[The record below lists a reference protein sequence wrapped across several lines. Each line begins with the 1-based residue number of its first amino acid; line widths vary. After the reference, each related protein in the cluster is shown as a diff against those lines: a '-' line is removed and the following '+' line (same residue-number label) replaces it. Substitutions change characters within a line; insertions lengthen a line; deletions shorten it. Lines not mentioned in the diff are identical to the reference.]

1 MTEPAITPEL
11 VAKHNLTP
19 EEYAHAKE
27 ILGGREPS
35 YTELGI
41 FSVMWSEHCSYKN
54 TRPLLKTFPTKSPK
68 ILVGAGEEN
77 AGIIDIGDGLA
88 IAFKIESHNH
98 PSAVEPFQGAATGV
112 GGIVRDI
119 FTMGA
124 RPVCAVNSLRFGP
137 ITKEIIPKNGKNK
150 SIESVQITQAGK
162 IHFGVEVIIL
172 SEQQIAADVIAAV
185 PTHIAKKYHVVPVSK
200 KKNSLTI
207 ALADPSDFATIDNLT
222 HLLQSEL
229 EIKTSSP
236 EEIEAAIK
244 KYYSGNSE
252 TNGVQ
257 NQIANNRRL
266 FAEVVSGIAH
276 YGNCFGIPTIAGEVY
291 FDKSYEGNPLVN
303 AFCLGVLRHE
313 QIARGAAKG
322 IGNPVFYVGPA
333 TGRDGLA
340 GAAFASKD
348 LTEESAEQ
356 QRGAVQVG
364 DPFMEKLVCEAC
376 LELLATGCV
385 AGIQDMG
392 AAGLTCST
400 CETAAR
406 AGTGIEIELDKVP
419 QRAPNMTSYEIMLSE
434 SQERMLI
441 IVHKG
446 REAEV
451 KRIFDKWDLPWAEVG
466 FVTDTGRMVVRH
478 GGKIVADIP
487 AKKIADESPVYQRE
501 SSEPEYLK
509 AVRAFRLDGIPDTK
523 TPADDLKKLLA
534 WPSIAS
540 KNWVY
545 RQYDHQVRDGS
556 VVLPGSDAAVIRIK
570 SDSLPVMG
578 GTGDSPVASGNLP
591 EASGRL
597 VAGQN
602 RPVACSTQIPEKLIA
617 MTVDCNGVYVYLD
630 PYEGAKA
637 VVTEAC
643 RNLACSGAVPL
654 GATDNLNMANPH
666 KPELFWQMRESVR
679 GLAEA
684 CKFFNAPV
692 TGGNCSLYNQNPSG
706 PIDPT
711 PTVAV
716 VGIVEKLEHVTT
728 QWFKDEGDAII
739 LLGEIV
745 DANDPILGLGGSAY
759 LQVIHGKKTGSP
771 PRCDLETAKTLHTT
785 LLGLIQSG
793 LVKSAHDCSDGGLAV
808 ALAESCISQ
817 LIARETPRLIGAT
830 IDLSKVGQ
838 ASSLSEKETHR
849 QDACATMRLDAFLFG
864 ETQSRVV
871 ISCKPLDTV
880 KVVERAKLM
889 GVPAIQIGK
898 VGGDKLTVKTTS
910 GEFSAPLIELHDAW
924 WNSIARAM
932 A

>member
-11 VAKHNLTP
+11 VAKHNLTTD
-19 EEYAHAKE
+19 EYAKIKE
-27 ILGGREPS
+27 ILGREPS

-124 RPVCAVNSLRFGP
+124 RPVCAINSLRFGP
-137 ITKEIIPKNGKNK
+137 IAETDSGGTNLLSATRQAEI
-150 SIESVQITQAGK
+150 AR
-162 IHFGVEVIIL
+162 
-172 SEQQIAADVIAAV
+172 
-185 PTHIAKKYHVVPVSK
+185 
-200 KKNSLTI
+200 
-207 ALADPSDFATIDNLT
+207 
-222 HLLQSEL
+222 
-229 EIKTSSP
+229 
-236 EEIEAAIK
+236 
-244 KYYSGNSE
+244 
-252 TNGVQ
+252 
-257 NQIANNRRL
+257 NRRL
-266 FAEVVSGIAH
+266 FAGVVNGIAH

-340 GAAFASKD
+340 GAAFASQD

-376 LELLATGCV
+376 LELLATGAV

-419 QRAPNMTSYEIMLSE
+419 QRAPNMSSYEIMLSE

-446 REAEV
+446 REDEV
-451 KRIFDKWDLPWAEVG
+451 KRIFDKWDLPWAEIG
-466 FVTDTGRMVVRH
+466 FVTDTNRMVVRQH
-478 GGKIVADIP
+478 GKIVVDVP
-487 AKKIADESPVYQRE
+487 AKKLADEAPVYFRE
-501 SSEPEYLK
+501 AKEPEYLK
-509 AVRAFRLDGIPDTK
+509 AVRAFTLERIPDTDF
-523 TPADDLKKLLA
+523 PARELKKLLG

-545 RQYDHQVRDGS
+545 GQYDHMVRDGS
-556 VVLPGSDAAVIRIK
+556 IVCPGSDAAVIRIK
-570 SDSLPVMG
+570 SDSQ
-578 GTGDSPVASGNLP
+578 P
-591 EASGRL
+591 ESSNA
-597 VAGQN
+597 
-602 RPVACSTQIPEKLIA
+602 RPTPDKFIA
-617 MTVDCNGVYVYLD
+617 MTVDCNAVYVYLD
-630 PYEGAKA
+630 PYEGGKIA
-637 VVTEAC
+637 VAEAA

-654 GATDNLNMANPH
+654 GSTDNLNFGNPH
-666 KPELFWQMRESVR
+666 NPELFWQLKESVR

-684 CKFFNAPV
+684 CRHFEAPV
-692 TGGNCSLYNQNPSG
+692 TGGNVSLYNQNPNG

-711 PTVAV
+711 PTVAM
-716 VGIVEKLEHVTT
+716 VGLIEKPEHITT
-728 QWFKDEGDAII
+728 QWFKDEGDVII
-739 LLGEIV
+739 LLGDNI
-745 DANDPILGLGGSAY
+745 DTRDPLLGLGGSAY
-759 LQVIHGKKTGSP
+759 LQKIHGLKTGTP
-771 PRCDLETAKTLHTT
+771 PRLDLDKEKKLHDGTRALIRAG
-785 LLGLIQSG
+785 LL
-793 LVKSAHDCSDGGLAV
+793 KSAHDCSEGGLAV
-808 ALAESCISQ
+808 AIAESCISQ
-817 LIARETPRLIGAT
+817 QIARETPRLIGAQ
-830 IDLSKVGQ
+830 INLSK
-838 ASSLSEKETHR
+838 LP
-849 QDACATMRLDAFLFG
+849 CPRLDAFLFG
-864 ETQSRVV
+864 ETQSRIVV
-871 ISCKPLDTV
+871 SAAPDKADAALAG
-880 KVVERAKLM
+880 AKEL
-889 GVPAIQIGK
+889 GVPAVRMGV
-898 VGGDKLTVKTTS
+898 VGGAELNIKTAS
-910 GEFSAPLIELHDAW
+910 GNLIARLSELHDIW
-924 WNSIARAM
+924 WNTISHAM
-932 A
+932 H

>member
-1 MTEPAITPEL
+1 MTEPVITPEL

-54 TRPLLKTFPTKSPK
+54 TKPLLRTFPTKSPK

-77 AGIIDIGDGLA
+77 AGIIDIGDNLA

-124 RPVCAVNSLRFGP
+124 RPIAALNSLRFG
-137 ITKEIIPKNGKNK
+137 E
-150 SIESVQITQAGK
+150 
-162 IHFGVEVIIL
+162 L
-172 SEQQIAADVIAAV
+172 SNPDVR
-185 PTHIAKKYHVVPVSK
+185 
-200 KKNSLTI
+200 
-207 ALADPSDFATIDNLT
+207 
-222 HLLQSEL
+222 HLF
-229 EIKTSSP
+229 
-236 EEIEAAIK
+236 
-244 KYYSGNSE
+244 SG
-252 TNGVQ
+252 
-257 NQIANNRRL
+257 
-266 FAEVVSGIAH
+266 VVSGIAH
-276 YGNCFGIPTIAGEVY
+276 YGNCFGIPTLAGEVY

-303 AFCLGVLRHE
+303 AFCLGVLRHD

-340 GAAFASKD
+340 GAAFASQD

-400 CETAAR
+400 CEMAAR

-419 QRAPNMTSYEIMLSE
+419 QRVPNMSSYDLMLSE

-441 IVHKG
+441 VVKKG
-446 REAEV
+446 HEAEV
-451 KRIFDKWDLPWAEVG
+451 KRIFDKWDLPWAEIG
-466 FVTDTGRMVVRH
+466 FVTDTGRMIVRH
-478 GGKIVADIP
+478 GGKLIVDIP
-487 AKKIADESPVYQRE
+487 AKKIADESPVYQRA
-501 SSEPEYLK
+501 SQEPEYLK
-509 AVRAFRLDGIPDTK
+509 AVRAFRLDGIADTK
-523 TPADDLKKLLA
+523 SPMDDLKKLLA

-545 RQYDHQVRDGS
+545 CQYDHMVRDNS
-556 VVLPGSDAAVIRIK
+556 IVCPGSDAAVLRIK
-570 SDSLPVMG
+570 ADCVPQCETNPSATKTPDKF
-578 GTGDSPVASGNLP
+578 VAMS
-591 EASGRL
+591 
-597 VAGQN
+597 
-602 RPVACSTQIPEKLIA
+602 
-617 MTVDCNGVYVYLD
+617 VDCNGVFVYLD
-630 PYEGAKA
+630 PYEGGKA
-637 VVTEAC
+637 AVTEAC

-666 KPELFWQMRESVR
+666 KPELFWQMQESVR
-679 GLAEA
+679 GLADGCRA
-684 CKFFNAPV
+684 FNAPV

-716 VGIVEKLEHVTT
+716 VGLVEKAEHITT

-739 LLGEIV
+739 LLGAPV
-745 DANDPILGLGGSAY
+745 DKADPIFGLGGSAY
-759 LQVIHGKKTGSP
+759 LQVVHGQKNGSP
-771 PRCDLETAKTLHTT
+771 PRCDLDVAKTLHTS
-785 LLGLIQSG
+785 LIGLIHTG
-793 LVKSAHDCSDGGLAV
+793 DIKSAHDCSDGGLAV
-808 ALAESCISQ
+808 TLAESCISE
-817 LIARETPRLIGAT
+817 LVARDTPRLLGAT
-830 IDLSKVGQ
+830 VDLSEIKD
-838 ASSLSEKETHR
+838 T
-849 QDACATMRLDAFLFG
+849 RLDALLFG

-871 ISCKPLDTV
+871 ITTKAINAT
-880 KVVERAKLM
+880 KVIERAKLL
-889 GVPAIQIGK
+889 GVPAVKIGT
-898 VGGDKLTVKTTS
+898 VGGDKLTLKTS
-910 GEFSAPLIELHDAW
+910 AGEFSAPLAELHDGW

>member
-11 VAKHNLTP
+11 VAKHGLTP
-19 EEYAHAKE
+19 DEYAHAKE

-124 RPVCAVNSLRFGP
+124 RPICALNSLRFGP
-137 ITKEIIPKNGKNK
+137 IVSNAERGTGNAENDA
-150 SIESVQITQAGK
+150 SA
-162 IHFGVEVIIL
+162 
-172 SEQQIAADVIAAV
+172 AAV
-185 PTHIAKKYHVVPVSK
+185 PGVTLREA
-200 KKNSLTI
+200 SLPGAGND
-207 ALADPSDFATIDNLT
+207 AL
-222 HLLQSEL
+222 
-229 EIKTSSP
+229 
-236 EEIEAAIK
+236 IEDK
-244 KYYSGNSE
+244 QNGNSA
-252 TNGVQ
+252 
-257 NQIANNRRL
+257 IANNRRL
-266 FAEVVSGIAH
+266 FAGVVSGIAH

-340 GAAFASKD
+340 GAAFASQD

-376 LELLATGCV
+376 LELLATGAV

-419 QRAPNMTSYEIMLSE
+419 QRAPNMSSYEIMLSE

-446 REAEV
+446 REEEV
-451 KRIFDKWDLPWAEVG
+451 KRIFDKWDLPWSEVG
-466 FVTDTGRMVVRH
+466 FVTDTGRMVVKH
-478 GGKIVADIP
+478 GGKVVANIP
-487 AKKIADESPVYQRE
+487 AKKIADESPIYQRDAV
-501 SSEPEYLK
+501 EPAYLK
-509 AVRAFRLDGIPDTK
+509 EVRAFRLDGIADTK
-523 TPADDLKKLLA
+523 NPAADLKTLLA

-545 RQYDHQVRDGS
+545 RQYDHMVRDGS
-556 VVLPGSDAAVIRIK
+556 VVCPGSDAAVIRIK
-570 SDSLPVMG
+570 ADSLP
-578 GTGDSPVASGNLP
+578 DADSGN
-591 EASGRL
+591 
-597 VAGQN
+597 
-602 RPVACSTQIPEKLIA
+602 TQDATRKTEKLIA
-617 MTVDCNGVYVYLD
+617 MSVDCNGVYVYLD
-630 PYEGAKA
+630 PYEGGKTA
-637 VVTEAC
+637 VAEAC

-666 KPELFWQMRESVR
+666 KPELFWQMKESVR
-679 GLAEA
+679 GLADGCRA
-684 CKFFNAPV
+684 FNAPV
-692 TGGNCSLYNQNPSG
+692 TGGNCSLYNQSPNG

-716 VGIVEKLEHVTT
+716 VGVIEKPEHVTT

-739 LLGEIV
+739 LLGEPV
-745 DANDPILGLGGSAY
+745 DTTDPLQGLGGSAY
-759 LQVIHGKKTGSP
+759 LQVIHGRKTGSP
-771 PRCDLETAKTLHTT
+771 PRCNLDQEKELH
-785 LLGLIQSG
+785 LALRALIHSG
-793 LVKSAHDCSDGGLAV
+793 AVKSAHDCSDGGLAV
-808 ALAESCISQ
+808 ALAESCISH
-817 LIARETPRLIGAT
+817 LIARDTPRLIGAEVDLTGVAASRQNAANSTGDNSAPLSRDATT
-830 IDLSKVGQ
+830 IR
-838 ASSLSEKETHR
+838 T
-849 QDACATMRLDAFLFG
+849 DALLFG
-864 ETQSRVV
+864 ETQARVV
-871 ISCKPLDTV
+871 ISVAPLNAG
-880 KVVERAKLM
+880 KVLAQAKIL
-889 GVPAIQIGK
+889 GVPAAVIGK
-898 VGGDKLTVKTTS
+898 VGGAALQIKVGDQNLSATLT
-910 GEFSAPLIELHDAW
+910 ELHDPW

-932 A
+932 K

>member
-19 EEYAHAKE
+19 DEYKK
-27 ILGGREPS
+27 ILEVLGRTPS

-54 TRPLLKTFPTKSPK
+54 TRPLLKTFPTRSPK

-88 IAFKIESHNH
+88 IAFKMESHNH

-124 RPVCAVNSLRFGP
+124 RPICAVNSLRFGP
-137 ITKEIIPKNGKNK
+137 IT
-150 SIESVQITQAGK
+150 
-162 IHFGVEVIIL
+162 
-172 SEQQIAADVIAAV
+172 
-185 PTHIAKKYHVVPVSK
+185 
-200 KKNSLTI
+200 
-207 ALADPSDFATIDNLT
+207 
-222 HLLQSEL
+222 
-229 EIKTSSP
+229 
-236 EEIEAAIK
+236 EEKAEGGRRKA
-244 KYYSGNSE
+244 E
-252 TNGVQ
+252 M
-257 NQIANNRRL
+257 ANNRRL
-266 FAEVVSGIAH
+266 FAGVVNGIAH

-291 FDKSYEGNPLVN
+291 FDKCYEGNPLVN

-340 GAAFASKD
+340 GASFASQD
-348 LTEESAEQ
+348 LTEESSEQ

-364 DPFMEKLVCEAC
+364 DPFMEKLVCEAS
-376 LELLATGCV
+376 LELLATGAV

-419 QRAPNMTSYEIMLSE
+419 QRTPNMTSYDLMLSE

-451 KRIFDKWDLPWAEVG
+451 KRIFDKWDLPWSEIG
-466 FVTDTGRMVVRH
+466 HVTDTGRMVVRQH
-478 GGKIVADIP
+478 GKIVADIP

-501 SSEPEYLK
+501 SQEPEYLK
-509 AVRAFRLDGIPDTK
+509 EVRAFRLDGIADTK
-523 TPADDLKKLLA
+523 DAAGDLRELLA
-534 WPSIAS
+534 WPTIAS

-545 RQYDHQVRDGS
+545 RQYDHMVRDGS
-556 VVLPGSDAAVIRIK
+556 VVCPGSDAAVIRIK
-570 SDSLPVMG
+570 GDSLPEVSREDREVG
-578 GTGDSPVASGNLP
+578 EGSSSASQPSLP
-591 EASGRL
+591 SRD
-597 VAGQN
+597 N
-602 RPVACSTQIPEKLIA
+602 FPEKLIA
-617 MTVDCNGVYVYLD
+617 LSVDGNGAYVYLD
-630 PYEGAKA
+630 PYEGGKI
-637 VVTEAC
+637 VVAEAC

-654 GATDNLNMANPH
+654 GTTDNLNMPSPL
-666 KPELFWQMRESVR
+666 KPELFWQIKESVR
-679 GLAEA
+679 GLADA
-684 CKFFNAPV
+684 CRAFDAPV
-692 TGGNCSLYNQNPSG
+692 TGGNCSLFNQSPAG

-716 VGIVEKLEHVTT
+716 VGIVEKPEHVTT

-745 DANDPILGLGGSAY
+745 DKADPILGLGGSAY
-759 LQVIHGKKTGSP
+759 LQVIHGRKTGSP
-771 PRCDLETAKTLHTT
+771 PRCDFETARTLHTT

-793 LVKSAHDCSDGGLAV
+793 LVKSAHDCSEGGLAV
-808 ALAESCISQ
+808 CLAESCISQ
-817 LIARETPRLIGAT
+817 LVGRETPRLIGAT
-830 IDLSKVGQ
+830 IDLSVVAADVSPLHSNLENSQ
-838 ASSLSEKETHR
+838 SRLTSA
-849 QDACATMRLDAFLFG
+849 ATSQGVRLDALLFG

-871 ISCKPLDTV
+871 ISCKPLDAV

-889 GVPAIQIGK
+889 GVPAVQIGK
-898 VGGDKLTVKTTS
+898 VGGDKLAIKAAS
-910 GEFSAPLIELHDAW
+910 GEFNWPVAELHDAW

>member
-19 EEYAHAKE
+19 EEYTHAKQ
-27 ILGGREPS
+27 ILGREPS

-54 TRPLLKTFPTKSPK
+54 TRPLLKTFPTKSKK

-124 RPVCAVNSLRFGP
+124 RPICSVNSLRFGP
-137 ITKEIIPKNGKNK
+137 I
-150 SIESVQITQAGK
+150 VDD
-162 IHFGVEVIIL
+162 V
-172 SEQQIAADVIAAV
+172 AADVSRRTSNSQDNQSRLTSAA
-185 PTHIAKKYHVVPVSK
+185 TE
-200 KKNSLTI
+200 KNG
-207 ALADPSDFATIDNLT
+207 A
-222 HLLQSEL
+222 QS
-229 EIKTSSP
+229 
-236 EEIEAAIK
+236 
-244 KYYSGNSE
+244 
-252 TNGVQ
+252 
-257 NQIANNRRL
+257 QIANNKRL
-266 FAEVVSGIAH
+266 FAGVVSGIAH

-313 QIARGAAKG
+313 QITRGAAKG

-340 GAAFASKD
+340 GAAFASQD

-376 LELLATGCV
+376 LELLATGVV

-419 QRAPNMTSYEIMLSE
+419 QRAPNMSSYEIMLSE

-446 REAEV
+446 REEEV
-451 KRIFDKWDLPWAEVG
+451 KRIFDKWDLPWSEIG
-466 FVTDTGRMVVRH
+466 FVTDTGRMVVKQH
-478 GGKIVADIP
+478 GKVVADIP
-487 AKKIADESPVYQRE
+487 AKKIADESPVYQRD
-501 SSEPEYLK
+501 SKEPEYLK
-509 AVRAFRLDGIPDTK
+509 TVRAFRLDQIPQTQDAK
-523 TPADDLKKLLA
+523 AELLKLLA
-534 WPSIAS
+534 WPTIAS

-545 RQYDHQVRDGS
+545 RQYDHMVRDGS
-556 VVLPGSDAAVIRIK
+556 VVCPGSDAAVLRIK
-570 SDSLPVMG
+570 GDSLPEVG
-578 GTGDSPVASGNLP
+578 QVASLSQTLGKDSVRDRQDTCP
-591 EASGRL
+591 
-597 VAGQN
+597 
-602 RPVACSTQIPEKLIA
+602 TKLIA
-617 MTVDCNGVYVYLD
+617 LTVDCNGAYVYLD

-637 VVTEAC
+637 AMAEAC

-654 GATDNLNMANPH
+654 GTTDNLNMPSPL
-666 KPELFWQMRESVR
+666 KPELFWQMKESVR
-679 GLAEA
+679 GLADA
-684 CKFFNAPV
+684 CQSFNAPI
-692 TGGNCSLYNQNPSG
+692 TGGNCSLYNQSPAG

-716 VGIVEKLEHVTT
+716 VGIIEKPEHVTT
-728 QWFKDEGDAII
+728 QWFKNEGDAII
-739 LLGEIV
+739 LLGDAV
-745 DANDPILGLGGSAY
+745 DQDDPLLGLGGSAY
-759 LQVIHGKKTGSP
+759 LQVVHGQKNGTP
-771 PRCDLETAKTLHTT
+771 PRCDLETARTLHTT

-793 LVKSAHDCSDGGLAV
+793 LVRSAHDCSEGGLAV
-808 ALAESCISQ
+808 CLAESCISQ
-817 LIARETPRLIGAT
+817 LVARETPRLIGAT
-830 IDLSKVGQ
+830 VDLTALNVAQ
-838 ASSLSEKETHR
+838 ASRLPESNNSEQTSSSR
-849 QDACATMRLDAFLFG
+849 DGCATLRLDALLFG

-871 ISCKPLDTV
+871 ITCKPLDAV

-889 GVPAIQIGK
+889 GVPAAQIGK
-898 VGGDKLTVKTTS
+898 VGGDKLAVKTAA
-910 GEFSAPLIELHDAW
+910 GEFSVPVAELHDVW

>member
-1 MTEPAITPEL
+1 MTEPAITDQL

-19 EEYAHAKE
+19 EEYKK
-27 ILGGREPS
+27 ILELLGRTPS

-77 AGIIDIGDGLA
+77 AGIIDVGDGLA

-112 GGIVRDI
+112 GGIIRDI

-124 RPVCAVNSLRFGP
+124 RPVCAINSLRFGP
-137 ITKEIIPKNGKNK
+137 ITEDG
-150 SIESVQITQAGK
+150 T
-162 IHFGVEVIIL
+162 
-172 SEQQIAADVIAAV
+172 
-185 PTHIAKKYHVVPVSK
+185 
-200 KKNSLTI
+200 
-207 ALADPSDFATIDNLT
+207 
-222 HLLQSEL
+222 
-229 EIKTSSP
+229 
-236 EEIEAAIK
+236 
-244 KYYSGNSE
+244 
-252 TNGVQ
+252 TNGNAAPKEKHAASLRESSLPGAGNAALPVEDPEMANRKSQ
-257 NQIANNRRL
+257 VANNRRL
-266 FAEVVSGIAH
+266 FAGVVSGIAH

-303 AFCLGVLRHE
+303 AFCLGVLRHG
-313 QIARGAAKG
+313 QIARGAARG

-340 GAAFASKD
+340 GAAFASQD

-376 LELLATGCV
+376 LELLATGAV

-419 QRAPNMTSYEIMLSE
+419 QRVPNMSSYEIMLSE

-446 REAEV
+446 REDEV

-466 FVTDTGRMVVRH
+466 FVTDTGRMVVTHH
-478 GGKIVADIP
+478 GNVVADIP
-487 AKKIADESPVYQRE
+487 AKKIADESPIYQRE
-501 SSEPEYLK
+501 SREPAYLQE
-509 AVRAFRLDGIPDTK
+509 VRSFRLDGITDTK
-523 TPADDLKKLLA
+523 NPSDDLKRLLS

-545 RQYDHQVRDGS
+545 RQYDHMVRDGS
-556 VVLPGSDAAVIRIK
+556 MVCPGSDAAVIRIK
-570 SDSLPVMG
+570 SDSLPDA
-578 GTGDSPVASGNLP
+578 DSGKAAS
-591 EASGRL
+591 
-597 VAGQN
+597 V
-602 RPVACSTQIPEKLIA
+602 VEKIIA
-617 MTVDCNGVYVYLD
+617 LTVDCNGAYVYLD
-630 PYEGAKA
+630 PYEGGKIA
-637 VVTEAC
+637 VTEAC

-654 GATDNLNMANPH
+654 GVTDNLNFGNPL
-666 KPELFWQMRESVR
+666 KPELFWQLKESVR

-684 CKFFNAPV
+684 CRAFNAPV
-692 TGGNCSLYNQNPSG
+692 TGGNCSLYNQSPAG

-716 VGIVEKLEHVTT
+716 VGTIEKPEYVTT
-728 QWFKDEGDAII
+728 QWFKSEGDAIV
-739 LLGEIV
+739 LLGEPAV
-745 DANDPILGLGGSAY
+745 LNDPLQGLGGSAY
-759 LQVIHGKKTGSP
+759 LQALHGKKTGVP
-771 PRCDLETAKTLHTT
+771 PRCDLETARILHTT

-793 LVKSAHDCSDGGLAV
+793 LIKSAHDCSEGGLAV
-808 ALAESCISQ
+808 CVAESCISR
-817 LIARETPRLIGAT
+817 LVARETPGLIGAQL
-830 IDLSKVGQ
+830 DLSSLASEDKKV
-838 ASSLSEKETHR
+838 
-849 QDACATMRLDAFLFG
+849 RLDALLFG

-871 ISCKPLDTV
+871 VSCAPLDAV

-889 GVPAIQIGK
+889 GVPATLIGR
-898 VGGDKLTVKTTS
+898 VGGDKLTVTKGAT
-910 GEFSAPLIELHDAW
+910 EFSAAVAELHDLW